1 MNLKTVS
8 LLFYIIILPESFLGI
23 CILYL
28 VFHSLFLSFNRC
40 NNFILFEKST
50 LFLIKLI
57 ILMVC
62 FLVINQNF
70 LDLKISG
77 FSNSF
82 VSDILSS
89 ISKIII
95 GLTSIIFFFV
105 LEQFIGISKINYFE
119 YYTIF
124 LFAFFA
130 TFLIC
135 TANDLLT
142 AYLSIELQ
150 GLSFYLL
157 ASFNKTSTYSIEGG
171 LKYFI
176 LGSFS
181 SGLFLYGSSILYGLF
196 GTLNFTDFFELTENS
211 IGNSIFCPDIFQYPL
226 FLILISLLF
235 KLAIAPFHVW
245 LPDIYEGSPFSS
257 AFFFAIVPKLSIFI
271 LFLKIF
277 NYCFFNL
284 FFYLMDFLV
293 FIAVFSIIIGSFG
306 GLEQRK
312 FKSLLAYSSVSHL
325 GYILIVFSLPNNE
338 GFQLAFSYLVVYMLS
353 SICFWLILML
363 TFTKNVFSKK
373 QNKDLVDTILLYKS
387 NLGLAI
393 SLTVTLFSIAGF
405 PPLIGFS
412 VKIGL
417 FLAVIEVSYYL
428 ISFLSILCS
437 VISTFYYIRI
447 IKILYFEESVIVGK
461 LYYPIK
467 SQIIFFLIL
476 LIYFSIFL
484 FVRPNLLFFISYKI
498 SFVL

>member
-1 MNLKTVS
+1 MNLKTIS
-8 LLFYIIILPESFLGI
+8 LLFYVIILPELFLGV
-23 CILYL
+23 CILYF

-40 NNFILFEKST
+40 DSFILFEKST

-57 ILMVC
+57 ILMTC

-70 LDLKISG
+70 LDFKVLG
-77 FSNSF
+77 FSHSF
-82 VSDILSS
+82 VSDILSVT
-89 ISKIII
+89 SKIII
-95 GLTSIIFFFV
+95 GITSIIFFFV

-124 LFAFFA
+124 LFAFLA

-157 ASFNKTSTYSIEGG
+157 ASFNKNSTYSIEGG

-181 SGLFLYGSSILYGLF
+181 SGLFLYGSSLLYGLF

-211 IGNSIFCPDIFQYPL
+211 TGNNVFCPDVFQYPL
-226 FLILISLLF
+226 FLIVVSLLF

-257 AFFFAIVPKLSIFI
+257 AFFFATVPKLSIFI
-271 LFLKIF
+271 LFLRIF
-277 NYCFFNL
+277 NYCFFDT

-293 FIAVFSIIIGSFG
+293 LIAVFSIIIGSFG

-325 GYILIVFSLPNNE
+325 GYILTVFSLPNNE
-338 GFQLAFSYLVVYMLS
+338 GFQLAFSYLIVYMLS

-363 TFTKNVFSKK
+363 TFTKNVFFKK
-373 QNKDLVDTILLYKS
+373 QNKDLTDVILLYKS
-387 NLGLAI
+387 NSGLAI
-393 SLTVTLFSIAGF
+393 SLTVTLFSMAGF
-405 PPLIGFS
+405 PPLIGFL
-412 VKIGL
+412 VKVGL

-428 ISFLSILCS
+428 ISLLSIFCS

-447 IKILYFEESVIVGK
+447 IKILYFEKSVLVGK
-461 LYYPIK
+461 LYHPIK
-467 SQIIFFLIL
+467 SQVTFFLTL
-476 LIYFSIFL
+476 LVYFSVFF
-484 FVRPNLLFFISYKI
+484 FVRPGLLLFISYKI
-498 SFVL
+498 GFAL